1 MRDFTMPTIIFLIFF
16 PCRSRIRILFHLIK
30 LEISN
35 IMMEIWRLQ
44 DLTICVLSLCDV
56 MPSNIILV
64 FHPRSAIVFFSSTHH
79 HSCYCHFTCSMTWG
93 IDVLVICSVTSC
105 IAFWTS
111 FFNKSKTTLFKKT
124 EQSLTLTFL
133 NKDQQKPIYWKL

>member
-1 MRDFTMPTIIFLIFF
+1 MRDFTMSTIIFLIFF

-44 DLTICVLSLCDV
+44 DLTICVLSMCDV

-64 FHPRSAIVFFSSTHH
+64 FHPRSATVFFFQHTPSLLLLSFHMLYDLRYRCTWFFSSTHL
-79 HSCYCHFTCSMTWG
+79 HSCYCHFTCSMT
-93 IDVLVICSVTSC
+93 
-105 IAFWTS
+105 
-111 FFNKSKTTLFKKT
+111 
-124 EQSLTLTFL
+124 
-133 NKDQQKPIYWKL
+133 